1 MGETEVIWPP
11 GKVGIS
17 LGKMV
22 PNLSRTV
29 CFEKLT
35 ESLSITGFSQSGTVG
50 VSWHIFDGVSWHI
63 FIQPTNIFCNKL
75 SLFQVVGKTTI

>member
-1 MGETEVIWPP
+1 MPQ

-29 CFEKLT
+29 CIEKLT
-35 ESLSITGFSQSGTVG
+35 ESVSITGFSLSGMVG
-50 VSWHIFDGVSWHI
+50 VKLAYFRGGGVLLKILW
-63 FIQPTNIFCNKL
+63 QN
-75 SLFQVVGKTTI
+75 G